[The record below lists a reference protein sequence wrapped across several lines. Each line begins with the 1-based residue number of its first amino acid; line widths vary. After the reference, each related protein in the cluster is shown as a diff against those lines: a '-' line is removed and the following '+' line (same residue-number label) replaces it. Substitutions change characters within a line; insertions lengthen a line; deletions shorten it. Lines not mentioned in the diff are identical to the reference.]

1 MKKNMLL
8 SALMAVAVSFFS
20 LTMKDYFSLYQS
32 PAENGEES
40 RLKEAFINGGAVGP
54 ESLAFDK
61 DGEGPYTGVSDGRI
75 LKWQGDDIG
84 WIEFSSVSPSH
95 MLDECRGSQDPK
107 QEYLCGRPLGL
118 CFCKKTGKLYV
129 ADAYFGLL
137 IFDNKDKVPT
147 TVSKEAGAPFY
158 FTNALDIDQET
169 GVIYFTVS
177 SAKFRRSEFL
187 SAIITGD
194 NTGRLMQYD
203 STTQKTQI
211 LLSNLSFP
219 NGVALSSD
227 GSFLLIA
234 ESTNCRILRYWLQ
247 NSSFEVFFQLPGFPD
262 NIRRS
267 PRGGF
272 WIALH
277 SRRSTIEKWLLSLPW
292 IKKAF
297 FYGSNLF
304 PSSSING
311 MMQFLKRMPTKGVMA
326 MRLDEDGNII
336 EVLKNPGE
344 RKMVFIS
351 EVHEMNDSLWIG
363 SVMMPFF
370 WRYKI

>member
-1 MKKNMLL
+1 MGRGLQL
-8 SALMAVAVSFFS
+8 EVTEVGASV
-20 LTMKDYFSLYQS
+20 
-32 PAENGEES
+32 G
-40 RLKEAFINGGAVGP
+40 LKEGGETVPGSVQEIRNGAAIWQRFEQALCTVKAVM
-54 ESLAFDK
+54 S
-61 DGEGPYTGVSDGRI
+61 Y
-75 LKWQGDDIG
+75 
-84 WIEFSSVSPSH
+84 
-95 MLDECRGSQDPK
+95 
-107 QEYLCGRPLGL
+107 
-118 CFCKKTGKLYV
+118 
-129 ADAYFGLL
+129 
-137 IFDNKDKVPT
+137 
-147 TVSKEAGAPFY
+147 
-158 FTNALDIDQET
+158 
-169 GVIYFTVS
+169 
-177 SAKFRRSEFL
+177 SEFL

-203 STTQKTQI
+203 PTTQKTQI

-219 NGVALSSD
+219 NGIALSSD

-272 WIALH
+272 WVALH
-277 SRRSTIEKWLLSLPW
+277 SRRSTLEKWLLSLPW

-311 MMQFLKRMPTKGVMA
+311 VILFSKRMTNKGAMA
-326 MRLDEDGNII
+326 MRLDEDGKII
-336 EVLKNPGE
+336 EVLENPGE

-363 SVMMPFF
+363 SVLMPFL